1 MNPGCYSGWVEEE
14 GAGTDQV
21 KLILRSDAIW
31 ISLKSTTSSTTIYM
45 ICNISYI
52 IYLSPPYIYLFNHQA
67 ACSIFEGWS
76 RSKIQLQWN
85 HLSSKEYKSFK
96 EYNQKNLIPS
106 KLFFKEYNRKNLTLS
121 QMFINE
127 YHRTNL
133 IHLGMATWSEKLN
146 HGYTAVLC

>member
-67 ACSIFEGWS
+67 TCRIFEGWS